1 MISGSGDPGMRGAF
15 LPSNAKHL
23 VRARRLDVGKAR
35 HRNLSSYDVTD
46 DVSGTSAGPF
56 HLFSDVDLRT
66 ASLLIPKSF
75 TSGGSLIVFSVTSLD
90 QP

>member
-1 MISGSGDPGMRGAF
+1 MGATEMLKKMSEQMAEHF
-15 LPSNAKHL
+15 GNSLED
-23 VRARRLDVGKAR
+23 RDF
-35 HRNLSSYDVTD
+35 SSYVTD
-46 DVSGTSAGPF
+46 VSATSAGPF